1 MTSIT
6 FVKYNGEYIFE
17 CRGHTEY
24 SSLGND
30 ILCSAVSILCYTLDE
45 YLRRAQLEG
54 KICSYRSNF
63 APGQA
68 LISFELCDTYPH
80 NIALQVVEAI
90 IDGFVLLEESFPDHI
105 KADV

>member
-24 SSLGND
+24 ASYGND
-30 ILCSAVSILCYTLDE
+30 ILCSAVSVLCYTLAS
-45 YLRRAQLEG
+45 YLEKAQAEG
-54 KICSYRSNF
+54 NICSLNSHF
-63 APGQA
+63 SPGEV

-80 NIALQVVEAI
+80 NIALKVVDAI
-90 IDGFVLLEESFPDHI
+90 LGGFLLLEESFPDHI